1 MNNKLL
7 KIDGKSYT
15 YDSLPQHVQQLLE
28 YYNDWNTDLYKLRKD
43 IAKTESAIREA
54 LKEMRGEIAKL
65 VATGDLTSIENK
77 EEEKHE

>member
-7 KIDGKSYT
+7 KIDGKAYA
-15 YDSLPQHVQQLLE
+15 YDSLPQHLQLLLE
-28 YYNDWNTDLYKLRKD
+28 YYNDWNTDLYNLRKD
-43 IAKTESAIREA
+43 VAKTESAIREA

-65 VATGDLTSIENK
+65 VATGDLASVES